1 MPEASVRAPSI
12 GVTEI
17 TDPGALEALR
27 PDWARLWERCPD
39 ATPFQSPDW
48 LLSWWNVFG
57 RGRLLA
63 LIVHRRDRLV
73 GLAPFFVDGGRPSG
87 AEKQGSVR
95 RVLFLGTGVT
105 DHLDCL
111 LEPDYADAGAAA
123 ILAHLAAIASRWDI
137 LDLHQLRPGS
147 ALLRAPLP
155 PGWSERL
162 EDQESCP
169 VLALPSRV
177 EDLPAAGATLAE
189 RVRYYRRRA
198 ERIAPLRFETAE
210 GRDIGRLLEE
220 FFRLHAKRWSVR
232 GQPGALADAAVRAF
246 HRRAAAGLA
255 ERGVLRL
262 HALWLGTDLA
272 AVFYGFLHRRR
283 ACAYLAGFEPRFASL
298 SVGAV
303 LLGHAIEEA
312 IREGATEFDFL
323 RGREE
328 YKYRWGARDCWS
340 RRRVLRHAGAQPSAQ
355 P

>member
-1 MPEASVRAPSI
+1 MLEASVRAPSI
-12 GVTEI
+12 DVTEI
-17 TDPGALEALR
+17 TDPAALEALR
-27 PDWARLWERCPD
+27 PEWARLWERCPD

-48 LLSWWNVFG
+48 LLAWWNVFG
-57 RGRLLA
+57 HGRLLA
-63 LIVHRRDRLV
+63 LILRHDDRLV
-73 GLAPFFVDGGRPSG
+73 GLAPLFLDGDRPSG
-87 AEKQGSVR
+87 AEQQGSVR

-111 LEPDYADAGAAA
+111 LEPGFAEPGGEA
-123 ILAHLAAIASRWDI
+123 ILAYLHAHASRWDV

-147 ALLRAPLP
+147 ALLRVRP
-155 PGWSERL
+155 PAGWSERL
-162 EDQESCP
+162 EQQESCP
-169 VLALPSRV
+169 VLALPSRS
-177 EDLPAAGATLAE
+177 EDLAAAGATLAE

-210 GRDIGRLLEE
+210 GRDVEPRLEDL
-220 FFRLHAKRWSVR
+220 FQLHGKRWAMR
-232 GQPGALADAAVRAF
+232 GQPGVLADAAVRAF

-272 AVFYGFLHRRR
+272 AVFYGFMHRRR
-283 ACAYLAGFEPRFASL
+283 AYVYLAGFEPRFASL

-303 LLGHAIEEA
+303 LLGYAIDEA
-312 IREGATEFDFL
+312 IREGAIEFDFL

-340 RRRVLRHAGAQPSAQ
+340 RRRVLRHAGAQPSAR